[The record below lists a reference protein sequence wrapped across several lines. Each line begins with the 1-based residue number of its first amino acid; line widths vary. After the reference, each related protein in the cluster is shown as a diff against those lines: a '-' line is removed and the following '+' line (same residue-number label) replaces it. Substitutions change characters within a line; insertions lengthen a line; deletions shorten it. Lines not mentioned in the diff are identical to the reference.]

1 MYLLTKRTVVL
12 IQGGDTN
19 DLVILSHLLH
29 TAEHVSGRPAGTDI
43 DRTTVPLY
51 TGIVRSLLP
60 RPDLFI
66 VGIRQRIF
74 QTLIQVVRH
83 GEHGRTETDYR
94 TAYTS
99 PEVTYLPGSFQAPAM
114 HVLFITTQLYIW
126 EDFLKPGRTDD
137 VARVIRQL
145 VIQRIGTAVA
155 HDRLF
160 REVAKHPRNEQG

>member
-1 MYLLTKRTVVL
+1 MKVGFAVHPSKNQLQFCLLR
-12 IQGGDTN
+12 D
-19 DLVILSHLLH
+19 ILLWFYPSQH
-29 TAEHVSGRPAGTDI
+29 
-43 DRTTVPLY
+43 
-51 TGIVRSLLP
+51 RS
-60 RPDLFI
+60 
-66 VGIRQRIF
+66 
-74 QTLIQVVRH
+74 
-83 GEHGRTETDYR
+83 TEADHR

-99 PEVTYLPGSFQAPAM
+99 PEVTHLPGSFQAPAM

-137 VARVIRQL
+137 VARVVRQL